1 MNQKLKDILR
11 MIAFVALVALGIS
24 LLIGLGGWLAGWRN
38 STQFSN
44 GFFVIGAGFAVFGAY
59 AGLGGFGMRGNVGV
73 NIARTASPA
82 SLEERNKQMFADILK
97 GDQIAFLCVG
107 VGTLLILF
115 AVLIPS
121 LFG

>member
-1 MNQKLKDILR
+1 